1 MNILG
6 SKIVKKDLT
15 YVNVYMKDVYY
26 IVNIGKHQLD
36 SLWIETISCIL
47 KKSLKN
53 IVRIYMYFWSD
64 RKGLM
69 CQMYTSRYNKYL
81 LQPLVYGETGTSSFP
96 VQSAIL

>member
-1 MNILG
+1 
-6 SKIVKKDLT
+6 
-15 YVNVYMKDVYY
+15 MKDVQY

-36 SLWIETISCIL
+36 SLWIEKISCIL

-69 CQMYTSRYNKYL
+69 CQMYTSRYNKYTYYNPL
-81 LQPLVYGETGTSSFP
+81 LTEKQEPPAFLSSRP
-96 VQSAIL
+96 YCRGVKTLSDTAPRRNSG